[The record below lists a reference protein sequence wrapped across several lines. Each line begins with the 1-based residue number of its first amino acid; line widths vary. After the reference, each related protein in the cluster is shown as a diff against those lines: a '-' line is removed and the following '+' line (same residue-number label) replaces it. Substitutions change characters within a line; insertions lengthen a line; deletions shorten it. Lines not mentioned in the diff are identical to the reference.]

1 MTNNIGEQNMTLHY
15 HEVEQGSDEWLELR
29 RGIITASEVGL
40 LMTPTMKTPNNDK
53 SRAHLYSLVAQRISG
68 YVEPTFISDDMIRGM
83 DQEPIARELYA
94 EKYGP
99 VTERGFYILERDGVK
114 LGYSPDGET
123 FDGGGIEVK
132 GRRQN
137 HHVRIVLGNEAPAEN
152 ILQIQ
157 TGLLVTGWDYID
169 YVQICYGMALYVTRV
184 YPDLDM
190 HEKIWNMC
198 IDAEAKMQE
207 MQERYMEITKGAVIV
222 DRPADEVEVYLG

>member
-1 MTNNIGEQNMTLHY
+1 MTLHY
-15 HEVEQGSDEWLELR
+15 HEVEQGSPDWLELR
-29 RGIITASEVGL
+29 RGIITASEVKL
-40 LMTPTMKTPNNDK
+40 LMTPTMKTANNDK

-68 YVEPTFISDDMIRGM
+68 YVEPTFVSDDMLRGNE
-83 DQEPIARELYA
+83 QEPLARELYA
-94 EKYGP
+94 DKHGP
-99 VTERGFYILERDGVK
+99 VEECGFYILERDGVK
-114 LGYSPDGET
+114 LGFSPDGKT

-132 GRRQN
+132 GRRQH
-137 HHVRIVLGNEAPAEN
+137 HHVRIVIEDDAPDEN

-169 YVQICYGMALYVTRV
+169 YVQICYGMALYEKRV

-198 IDAEAKMQE
+198 VDAEAKMKE

-222 DRPADEVEVYLG
+222 DRPADEMEVYL